1 MSSSELGI
9 QKVVK
14 VAEIALKKHQERLK
28 KLGWISPV
36 NLDNKH
42 KHHYE
47 ASRDIEDN
55 TPRTIYKPNNWE
67 TNLTVN
73 KYCDNYEESERKLR
87 ELETRI
93 STLLSYAAQLEEYYT
108 VPTPVPYKHEGKS
121 SKHKSSTTNRSQR
134 YIGDFEKLESS
145 KSSMNSP
152 KSHIQGSMQY
162 YAEAAV
168 VSVLQ
173 EALSNI
179 SKKHSVKYK
188 SLGKQIDE
196 DPLDIHPIYT
206 STSVITNLIS
216 PVVTPIT
223 SPFHKLQPHTLQTQK
238 RSELLSPKDVSI
250 ISDQILQ
257 ECLERVVESLD
268 DILTDITI
276 KFIKDIVEET

>member
-1 MSSSELGI
+1 MSLSELGA

-14 VAEIALKKHQERLK
+14 VAEIALKRHQERLK
-28 KLGWISPV
+28 KLGWTLPI
-36 NLDNKH
+36 NLDN

-47 ASRDIEDN
+47 ASCDIEDN
-55 TPRTIYKPNNWE
+55 TPRRIYKPNNWG

-73 KYCDNYEESERKLR
+73 KSFDDYEESEKKLK
-87 ELETRI
+87 ELETRM
-93 STLLSYAAQLEEYYT
+93 STLLSYAAQLEECYT
-108 VPTPVPYKHEGKS
+108 VPAPVPYKHESRSYKY
-121 SKHKSSTTNRSQR
+121 KSSTKNRSER
-134 YIGDFEKLESS
+134 YINDLEKLESS
-145 KSSMNSP
+145 KSSMNSS
-152 KSHIQGSMQY
+152 KSHIQASMQY

-179 SKKHSVKYK
+179 SKKHSVKYR

-216 PVVTPIT
+216 PVVTPIA

-238 RSELLSPKDVSI
+238 RSELLSLKDVSI

-276 KFIKDIVEET
+276 KFIKDVAEET